1 MKTRFIL
8 TPIAAATMA
17 LGTSFAMATTH
28 DVKPPLTQTYPSGQQ
43 QQQPAT
49 PDSRGMDH
57 QRATDQRAAEQ
68 QRAQQDTATQ
78 QQYGT
83 GTRPAAT
90 PGTTGATTGAATT
103 GSPAATA
110 TPGTG
115 AAGSEGTATG
125 TVGGPERTTATGTTG
140 TGAAATATTGQQA
153 TEAQART
160 TAQADAR
167 AGADWERQHRASKI
181 IGMDVV
187 NRQGEKVGDIHDIVL
202 DQQGN
207 VSHAVV
213 STGGFLGIGERLHAV
228 PWNSL
233 DRDAEG
239 QKIVLDVDR
248 DRLRNAP
255 GFDRNNWP
263 NLTDQQ
269 WRQDNQR
276 YFPQT
281 GAGATRDRTTGMQ
294 QGTGATDQQTGAKP
308 YGTDVDRDRM
318 RQQGTTGTQQ
328 QGTTGAQGTGTPR

>member
-49 PDSRGMDH
+49 PDSRGMDQ
-57 QRATDQRAAEQ
+57 QRATDQRAAEK

-90 PGTTGATTGAATT
+90 PGKTGAATT

-110 TPGTG
+110 TPG
-115 AAGSEGTATG
+115 
-125 TVGGPERTTATGTTG
+125 TGTTG

>member
-1 MKTRFIL
+1 MKGRFLL
-8 TPIAAATMA
+8 TPIAAAVA
-17 LGTSFAMATTH
+17 LSTSLAMATTH
-28 DVKPPLTQTYPSGQQ
+28 DVKPPITQTYPQGQQDTAGQ
-43 QQQPAT
+43 QQQPAR
-49 PDSRGMDH
+49 S
-57 QRATDQRAAEQ
+57 DQRSGVERAADQ
-68 QRAQQDTATQ
+68 QRAQPGMES

-83 GTRPAAT
+83 GTRPGTAA
-90 PGTTGATTGAATT
+90 GTTSTT
-103 GSPAATA
+103 GSPA
-110 TPGTG
+110 
-115 AAGSEGTATG
+115 
-125 TVGGPERTTATGTTG
+125 ATGTTG
-140 TGAAATATTGQQA
+140 TGAAATGTTDQQA
-153 TEAQART
+153 TGATART
-160 TAQADAR
+160 TAQTGAR

-187 NRQGEKVGDIHDIVL
+187 NKQGEKVGDIHDIVL

-228 PWNSL
+228 PWNAL
-233 DRDAEG
+233 DRDAEE

-276 YFPQT
+276 YFPQAGT
-281 GAGATRDRTTGMQ
+281 GAAARGTATTPDATTGMQ
-294 QGTGATDQQTGAKP
+294 RGTTGTQQDATGATGQQPGSKA

-318 RQQGTTGTQQ
+318 RQQQGTTGTQ
-328 QGTTGAQGTGTPR
+328 GTSGAPGTGTGR

>member
-49 PDSRGMDH
+49 PDSRGMDQ
-57 QRATDQRAAEQ
+57 QRATDQRAAEK

-90 PGTTGATTGAATT
+90 PGTTGAATT

-110 TPGTG
+110 TPG
-115 AAGSEGTATG
+115 
-125 TVGGPERTTATGTTG
+125 TGTTG

-276 YFPQT
+276 YFPQAGT
-281 GAGATRDRTTGMQ
+281 GATRDRTTGMQ

>member
-49 PDSRGMDH
+49 PDSRGMDQ
-57 QRATDQRAAEQ
+57 QRATDQRAAEK

-90 PGTTGATTGAATT
+90 PGTTGAATT

-110 TPGTG
+110 TPG
-115 AAGSEGTATG
+115 
-125 TVGGPERTTATGTTG
+125 TGTTG

-160 TAQADAR
+160 TAQTDAR

-187 NRQGEKVGDIHDIVL
+187 NKQGEKVGDIHDIVL

-233 DRDAEG
+233 DRDAEE

-276 YFPQT
+276 YFPQ
-281 GAGATRDRTTGMQ
+281 A
-294 QGTGATDQQTGAKP
+294 GTGAAA
-308 YGTDVDRDRM
+308 RDRNDPGCHD
-318 RQQGTTGTQQ
+318 RHATRYDRRNKTRPADRGQALQSV
-328 QGTTGAQGTGTPR
+328 RH